1 MDALTQAK
9 AFFEKWKDASW
20 SEELREAYAAVSKE
34 VQKLFDKMRKDA
46 HFDPTNEVVDS
57 RRETLSPSGKYK
69 LVVSRF
75 TTGPGTWN
83 YSQGVVYR
91 KDDDKPIATVQRNYG
106 AFPNLFIEGH
116 ANGHDYLICGEDYQG
131 QTVVELDTGKRRD
144 LMSDG
149 SEKGWGFCWA
159 AYTYNAPNQLVVVD
173 GCHWACPYE
182 HRFYDFSDPMEKGW
196 PEVEPDER
204 VDADEKK
211 EPELDDDGTMR
222 CFMTRYIEDEDHEED
237 TDEEKAKVPP
247 APIVDVVRTYK
258 RDGLKFKLVEEWVSD
273 YEKDRRKKRE
283 EWQRKDAEWTA
294 NFKATDPLYLAYAE
308 LVKDPAL
315 SPEDYM
321 SVGQTYDD
329 WSKGSDWT
337 GKEKRWCRRIITH
350 KGKTGPTVDL
360 EWAVETGPIKL
371 VLYRDG
377 KSDGHKFFEHSVEGM
392 GAAFAAAKEY
402 VHAAR

>member
-1 MDALTQAK
+1 MEALTQAK
-9 AFFEKWKDASW
+9 AFFEKAKEMTRDALGEAVKLLPKD
-20 SEELREAYAAVSKE
+20 
-34 VQKLFDKMRKDA
+34 VQTAFWEMRKA
-46 HFDPTNEVVDS
+46 SYFTPENEVEGS
-57 RRETLSPSGKYK
+57 RKEILSPSGKYK

-75 TTGPGTWN
+75 GTGPGSWN

-91 KDDDKPIATVQRNYG
+91 KDDDQPIATVQRNYG

-116 ANGHDYLICGEDYQG
+116 PKGNFLVCGKDYQG
-131 QTVVELDTGKRRD
+131 QTVIELDTGKRRD

-149 SEKGWGFCWA
+149 SDKGWGFCWA
-159 AYTYNAPNQLVVVD
+159 SYEYNAPNQLLVVC

-182 HRFYDFSDPMEKGW
+182 HRFYDFSDPMNGW
-196 PEVEPDER
+196 PEVEPEER

-211 EPELDDDGTMR
+211 DPELDPDGTMH
-222 CFMTRYIEDEDHEED
+222 CYMTRYIEDEDHEED

-273 YEKDRRKKRE
+273 YEKDRRKQRE
-283 EWQRKDAEWTA
+283 EWERKDKEWTA
-294 NFKATDPLYLAYAE
+294 NFKATDPLYLSYAE

-321 SVGQTYDD
+321 SIGQTYDGWAKGAD
-329 WSKGSDWT
+329 WS

-371 VLYRDG
+371 VMYRDG
-377 KSDGHKFFEHSVEGM
+377 NTAGEKFFEHSVEGM
-392 GAAFAAAKEY
+392 KQAFAHAKEF
-402 VHAAR
+402 AR